1 MHDPRNSKPKNELTA
16 PTSGLSATP
25 DVPSFVARIG
35 NRERL
40 KPETEHVPSL
50 LSIGNCNDVDR
61 AQTLVKLYLANRDL
75 GVNDLPEAE
84 RAAICLKVRSA
95 FGGYDFSLH
104 LPKGFRNTHI
114 TLQDHKGAA
123 DPMSL
128 EKVAAI
134 FKIDFDL
141 SWAGTTAVLE
151 RHPPQSERRIKFDVS
166 SLTNDKRS
174 QIFNALGDYWAK
186 TLDDVRLDSDC
197 LVGAAIRHC
206 YRSVMRDLLQCAVI
220 QDLQKECGFAFSKP
234 VQAQLA
240 QHFHTKNLYS
250 ILKSKQ
256 VTNLIEIGQFCEE
269 EDLKQ
274 ETFDEL
280 ASRHLS
286 ASNWRRSAG
295 LETADAIQV
304 PHVSEEGTTPHT
316 SLALTEIRRII
327 DEKFGRDGRTNDRE
341 WGKLPLWLLKVSGG
355 NVALV
360 TSVLE
365 TIDSK
370 AADPKSIA
378 LQLRT
383 RKREIDLDLKAP
395 ELANEQKPAVLEKT
409 EAAREIVVA
418 ENFNGKSPFNQFVQG
433 LDSSTAVVLNRALV
447 RLQRIEGRY
456 PLMKSASNN
465 VYEVKIYTGP
475 GYRIY
480 FGIDQNKIV
489 ILTAGS
495 KATQPADIAAAD
507 QIYTAYKSRQN

>member
-1 MHDPRNSKPKNELTA
+1 MHDPLNSKPKNELTA

-35 NRERL
+35 NRERF
-40 KPETEHVPSL
+40 KPETGHVPSL
-50 LSIGNCNDVDR
+50 LSIVTCSDVDQ
-61 AQTLVKLYLANRDL
+61 AQTLVKLYLATRDL
-75 GVNDLPEAE
+75 GVNDLPGAE
-84 RAAICLKVRSA
+84 RDAICLKVRST
-95 FGGYDFSLH
+95 FGAYDFSPH
-104 LPKGFRNTHI
+104 LPKGFSNAHI
-114 TLQDHKGAA
+114 TLTDYKGAT

-141 SWAGTTAVLE
+141 TWVGTTAVLE
-151 RHPPQSERRIKFDVS
+151 RHSPQSERRNTFDVAS
-166 SLTNDKRS
+166 PTQDKRS
-174 QIFNALGDYWAK
+174 QILNALGEYWVK

-197 LVGAAIRHC
+197 LLGAASRFC
-206 YRSVMRDLLQCAVI
+206 YRSIMRDLLHCAVI
-220 QDLQKECGFAFSKP
+220 QDLQKECGFTFSKP

-240 QHFHTKNLYS
+240 QHFHTRNLYS

-304 PHVSEEGTTPHT
+304 PHVSEEGNTPHT

-327 DEKFGRDGRTNDRE
+327 DEKLGRDGRTNDRE
-341 WGKLPLWLLKVSGG
+341 WDKLPLWLLKVSGG

-378 LQLRT
+378 LQLRS
-383 RKREIDLDLKAP
+383 RKREIDSDLKTP

-409 EAAREIVVA
+409 EASREIVVA

-433 LDSSTAVVLNRALV
+433 LDPSTAVVLNRALV

-456 PLMKSASNN
+456 PLMKSTSNN
-465 VYEVKIYTGP
+465 VYEVKINTGP

-480 FGIDQNKIV
+480 FGIDQNKII

-507 QIYTAYKSRQN
+507 QIYTAYKSRRD

>member
-1 MHDPRNSKPKNELTA
+1 MDDLLNSKPKNEFTA
-16 PTSGLSATP
+16 PTSELSATP
-25 DVPSFVARIG
+25 EGPTFVARMA
-35 NRERL
+35 NRERF

-50 LSIGNCNDVDR
+50 LSIVNCSDVDR
-61 AQTLVKLYLANRDL
+61 AKTLVTQYLATRDL
-75 GVNDLPEAE
+75 GVNELPEAE
-84 RAAICLKVRSA
+84 RAAICLKVRAA
-95 FGGYDFSLH
+95 FGGYDFSPH

-114 TLQDHKGAA
+114 TLTDYKGAA
-123 DPMSL
+123 GPMAL

-141 SWAGTTAVLE
+141 TWAGTTAVLE

-166 SLTNDKRS
+166 SPTNDKRS
-174 QIFNALGDYWAK
+174 QIFNALGDHWAK

-206 YRSVMRDLLQCAVI
+206 YRSVLRDLLQCAVL
-220 QDLQKECGFAFSKP
+220 QDLQKECGFVFSKP
-234 VQAQLA
+234 VQDHLA
-240 QHFHTKNLYS
+240 QHFRTRNLYS

-256 VTNLIEIGQFCEE
+256 VTNLLEIGQFCEE

-274 ETFDEL
+274 ATFDEL
-280 ASRHLS
+280 ATRHLS

-295 LETADAIQV
+295 LETADTIQV
-304 PHVSEEGTTPHT
+304 PQVSDEVATTHT
-316 SLALTEIRRII
+316 SLALTEVRRII
-327 DEKFGRDGRTNDRE
+327 DEKFDRNSRANDRE
-341 WGKLPLWLLKVSGG
+341 WDKLPLWLLKVSGG

-365 TIDSK
+365 TIDPK

-383 RKREIDLDLKAP
+383 RKREIDLDLQAP
-395 ELANEQKPAVLEKT
+395 ELAIEQKPAVLEKT
-409 EAAREIVVA
+409 VVAREIIVA
-418 ENFNGKSPFNQFVQG
+418 ENFNGKSPFNQFVQA

-447 RLQRIEGRY
+447 RLQRIDGRY
-456 PLMKSASNN
+456 PLMRSASNN
-465 VYEVKIYTGP
+465 VYEAKIYTGP

-495 KATQPADIAAAD
+495 KATQPADIATAD
-507 QIYTAYKSRQN
+507 QVYTAYKNRPQ